1 MTIGIMGTKIGMTQI
16 FDNNGL
22 AIPVTI
28 IKTGPCFVT
37 QKKTVEKDGYDAI
50 QIGYKI
56 VKPNKLNK
64 PLIGHITKSGTH
76 TLKYL
81 KEYKINHSD
90 SSPDLGDLISVDQ
103 LNIGQ
108 YVNITGNSIGKGFGS
123 TRKRHNFNFGPMTH
137 GSKNHR
143 APGSIGAG
151 TTPGRV
157 IPNKRMPGRLG
168 NQRTTIKNLEIID
181 INTDDNLLIIK
192 GAVPGKR
199 GNLLSIQAS
208 KK

>member
-16 FDNNGL
+16 FDSNGL

-28 IKTGPCFVT
+28 IRTGPCFVT
-37 QKKTVEKDGYDAI
+37 QKKTIDKHGYDSI
-50 QIGYKI
+50 QIGYQT
-56 VKPNKLNK
+56 VKPNRLNK
-64 PLIGHITKSGTH
+64 PLIGHVKKAVSNP
-76 TLKYL
+76 LKHL
-81 KEYKINHSD
+81 KEYKVSHSNI
-90 SSPDLGDLISVDQ
+90 SLDLGDSITVDQ
-103 LNIGQ
+103 FTIGQ
-108 YVNITGNSIGKGFGS
+108 YVNITGNTIGKGFGS
-123 TRKRHNFNFGPMTH
+123 TRKKHNFNFGPMTH

-157 IPNKRMPGRLG
+157 IPTKKMPGRLG
-168 NQRTTIKNLEIID
+168 NQRTTVKNLEIID
-181 INTDDNLLIIK
+181 INNDDNLLIIK